1 MENKAALLRSIPKMD
16 ALLAEEE
23 VRAMM
28 ITGSDT
34 LVLKNLRAAVEEV
47 RVAILNGSG
56 QEPSIERIITICKQ
70 KMEESSRM
78 HQRTVT
84 NATGV
89 LLHTNLGRSLLAPSA
104 ADAVYRAAVNYTTL
118 EFNCETGGR
127 GDRYSHVEGI
137 IKELFGVESA
147 IVVNN
152 NAAAVLLLLSS
163 LAKGKEVIVSR
174 GELVEIGGS
183 FRVPEVMEQSGCILR
198 EVGTTNK
205 THPEDYQRAITQETA
220 ALLKVHTSNY
230 RVIGFTEDVEIA
242 ELSAIAKENGLP
254 LFYDL
259 GSGALLPLGQFGL
272 KHEPTVQES
281 IAKGAD
287 VICVSGDKLLGGPQ
301 AGIIAGKKE
310 YLDLMKKHPL
320 MRALRVDKLTLAA
333 LEATLMIYRDPA
345 QAAKTIPLY
354 QMLSQPMQEL
364 YARAEKLKELL
375 YGLPSTIVTICETEG
390 QVGGGSAPGETIP
403 SVAVVLETTRM
414 SIDKLN
420 HRLLCAEEPIVARIN
435 ADRLILDMRTVSDS
449 ALEHVA
455 KTLYSVI

>member
-1 MENKAALLRSIPKMD
+1 METKAALLRSIPKMD
-16 ALLAEEE
+16 VLLAEEE

-28 ITGSDT
+28 REGFEAV
-34 LVLKNLRAAVEEV
+34 VLKNLRAAVEEI
-47 RVAILNGSG
+47 RVEILNGS
-56 QEPSIERIITICKQ
+56 EEAPSVERIIALCKE
-70 KMEESSRM
+70 KLAESNRM
-78 HQRTVT
+78 HQRTVV

-89 LLHTNLGRSLLAPSA
+89 LLHTNLGRSLLAPA
-104 ADAVYRAAVNYTTL
+104 AAEAVHRAAINYTTL
-118 EFNCETGGR
+118 EFDCKTGGR

-137 IKELFGVESA
+137 IGELFGVESA

-152 NAAAVLLLLSS
+152 NAAAVLLLLSA
-163 LAKGKEVIVSR
+163 LAKDKEVIVSR

-183 FRVPEVMEQSGCILR
+183 FRVPEVMEQSGCILH

-205 THPEDYQRAITQETA
+205 THPEDYENAINENTA

-230 RVIGFTEDVEIA
+230 RVIGFTEDVDLA
-242 ELSAIAKENGLP
+242 ELSAIAKRNGLP
-254 LFYDL
+254 LLYDL

-287 VICVSGDKLLGGPQ
+287 VICISGDKLLGGPQ

-310 YLDLMKKHPL
+310 YIDRMKKHPL

-333 LEATLMIYRDPA
+333 LEATLRIYRDPVE
-345 QAAKTIPLY
+345 AAAALPLY
-354 QMLSQPMQEL
+354 KMLSQSMQEL
-364 YARAEKLKELL
+364 RERAEKLKTLL
-375 YGLPSTIVTICETEG
+375 CDLPSTIVTVMETEG

-403 SVAVVLETTRM
+403 SVAVVLDTTRM
-414 SIDKLN
+414 SIDKLH
-420 HRLLCAEEPIVARIN
+420 HRLLCAEEPIVARIGG
-435 ADRLILDMRTVSDS
+435 DRLILDMRTIPDS
-449 ALEHVA
+449 ALDQVA